1 VSVNVYDE
9 MPSPGAGLLRYARLK
24 AGLSQ
29 SELAERAGVARTM
42 VSAYERDR
50 RQATLPTLMRLL
62 KAAGFEL
69 RIELVPYDD
78 HDDVL
83 RELERHRP
91 SEERQEW
98 ERYQAT
104 RVAKDRAA
112 VSAALRTRKKTKVPG

>member
-1 VSVNVYDE
+1 VSVYDE

-29 SELAERAGVARTM
+29 SELAERAGVARSM

-69 RIELVPYDD
+69 LMGLAPYDD

-83 RELERHRP
+83 RELEQHRP
-91 SEERQEW
+91 SGEREAW
-98 ERYQAT
+98 EGYQAT
-104 RVAKDRAA
+104 RVAEDRAA
-112 VSAALRTRKKTKVPG
+112 VSEALRARKKTKVPG